1 LLNIVKAKH
10 LNTTIEA
17 TMDIGLIAIQII
29 VFGAIILTYMAEEYA
44 LLTWEVHPISLDNE
58 FHGWV

>member
-1 LLNIVKAKH
+1 
-10 LNTTIEA
+10 
-17 TMDIGLIAIQII
+17 MDIGLIAIQII
-29 VFGAIILTYMAEEYA
+29 VFGAIILTYMAEGYA